1 MIITFDGPSGSG
13 KSTLAKRIAKNLN
26 LIHIDS
32 GSIYRAIAYYLL
44 TNNIDQNNLEDILN
58 DIKIDYKKS
67 GVRLDKK
74 KLTYQIRTSDVAN
87 MASIIATKPYVR
99 NRVNKI
105 IRDISLNN
113 SIVVDGRDIGSV
125 VLPNADFKFYI
136 EASAETRAKRRFN
149 QMKRKKILNNKTYD
163 DILSE
168 IKERDKRD
176 SEREHDPLV
185 VPQNAIIIDTSK
197 KNIQTNLS
205 EILSYVN
212 KYFEV

>member
-99 NRVNKI
+99 NSVNKI

-212 KYFEV
+212 K

>member
-212 KYFEV
+212 K

>member
-205 EILSYVN
+205 EILNYVN
-212 KYFEV
+212 K

>member
-87 MASIIATKPYVR
+87 MASIIATKLYVR

-163 DILSE
+163 DILYE

-212 KYFEV
+212 K